1 MKVRTDTTTVVNE
14 CTHVRGA
21 TFLKELALCDRPY
34 NTFLALRHGTRL
46 TVGRLAGGNM
56 DGMTLVRV
64 IPGNGLILYEL
75 DLGSL
80 LFLLVVV
87 NAS

>member
-1 MKVRTDTTTVVNE
+1 
-14 CTHVRGA
+14 
-21 TFLKELALCDRPY
+21 
-34 NTFLALRHGTRL
+34 
-46 TVGRLAGGNM
+46 M

-87 NAS
+87 NASKHKVSPLRQSRNLHLRWTDEDIDAALC